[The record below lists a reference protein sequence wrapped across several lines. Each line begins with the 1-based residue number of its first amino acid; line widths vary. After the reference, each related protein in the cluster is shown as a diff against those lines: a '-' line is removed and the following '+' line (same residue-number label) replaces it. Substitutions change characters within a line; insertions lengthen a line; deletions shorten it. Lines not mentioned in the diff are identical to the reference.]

1 MTSHDLAPDGLP
13 YVVPGMIWDGVTE
26 YHEGTPDGVSSIYI
40 LRMYE
45 DGSRRF
51 SDFFNSGNRPM
62 YWLHRK
68 TEEGW
73 DKIGVSF
80 VGPTYVSDTD
90 RSFGYLAYDGTYSV
104 DPVNQLAYTV
114 PFRAHAARFAH
125 ELDAAMGHH
134 KLKSADERDSLI
146 THQTISAMIGS
157 AARRYQEWD
166 AIDPE
171 ELIVGGNFDGTP
183 LWQHHERT
191 TQNYIDIDEALC
203 GQCRISTFARQFL
216 SKADL
221 AAFRE
226 VWRQG
231 TVYSADRSTT
241 PWSTAAFELATTAVP
256 AFHDEL
262 DHHFDLMLD
271 HYDEVV
277 GVQDR
282 EHA

>member
-1 MTSHDLAPDGLP
+1 MTSHDLPFIPAGI
-13 YVVPGMIWDGVTE
+13 IWDGVTE
-26 YHEGTPDGVSSIYI
+26 YNAGRAPEWTALPFAC
-40 LRMYE
+40 RMYM
-45 DGSRRF
+45 DGTRRF
-51 SDFFNSGNRPM
+51 SEARTINTPIMAGMRFIRDQ
-62 YWLHRK
+62 L
-68 TEEGW
+68 GW
-73 DKIGVSF
+73 ESIGVSYDDPRADHDHLYDNGAGF
-80 VGPTYVSDTD
+80 
-90 RSFGYLAYDGTYSV
+90 LHYDGTLSF
-104 DPVNQLAYTV
+104 DPANQLAYII

-157 AARRYQEWD
+157 AARRYQEWSL
-166 AIDPE
+166 IDPE
-171 ELIVGGNFDGTP
+171 TLIVGGNFDGTP

-191 TQNYIDIDEALC
+191 TQNYIDIDVALC

-221 AAFRE
+221 PVFRE

-231 TVYSADRSTT
+231 TVYSADRATT

>member
-1 MTSHDLAPDGLP
+1 MGDNRSLLCPIPDHP
-13 YVVPGMIWDGVTE
+13 E
-26 YHEGTPDGVSSIYI
+26 
-40 LRMYE
+40 
-45 DGSRRF
+45 
-51 SDFFNSGNRPM
+51 
-62 YWLHRK
+62 LH
-68 TEEGW
+68 T
-73 DKIGVSF
+73 
-80 VGPTYVSDTD
+80 
-90 RSFGYLAYDGTYSV
+90 FGKGFLAYDGTYSF
-104 DPVNQLAYTV
+104 DPVNHFYTV

-166 AIDPE
+166 AIDHE

-191 TQNYIDIDEALC
+191 TQNYIDIDVALC

-221 AAFRE
+221 PAFRE

-231 TVYSADRSTT
+231 TVYSADRVHD
-241 PWSTAAFELATTAVP
+241 AV
-256 AFHDEL
+256 E
-262 DHHFDLMLD
+262 
-271 HYDEVV
+271 YGCV
-277 GVQDR
+277 
-282 EHA
+282 